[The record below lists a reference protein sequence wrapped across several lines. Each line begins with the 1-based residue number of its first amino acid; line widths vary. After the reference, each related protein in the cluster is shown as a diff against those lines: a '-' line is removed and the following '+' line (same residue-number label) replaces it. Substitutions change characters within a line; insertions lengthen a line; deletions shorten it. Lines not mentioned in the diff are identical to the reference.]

1 MFEVHGF
8 AAKDATSDLVPYTF
22 SRRDVGATDIHI
34 EILYSGIC
42 HSDLH
47 QARNDWGNAPAEN
60 FPMVP
65 GHEIVG
71 RVVAVGPNVKKFKVG
86 DLAGVGCMVDSCREC
101 ESCKRDLEQYCQV
114 HTSFTYNGT
123 EQDRKT
129 LTQGGYSTA
138 IVVEERF
145 AVKISEKLDLKA
157 VAPLLCA
164 GITTYSPLRHW
175 KVGPG
180 QKVGVIGLG
189 GLGHMGVKFA
199 KAMGAHVTMITTS
212 PGKGEDA
219 KKLGADAVLI
229 STDADAMQKAAATF
243 DFLLN
248 TVPVS
253 HDINPY
259 TSLLK
264 LDGTMVLVGALT
276 PLDGVIG
283 GSLMLPR
290 RTIAGSAIG
299 GMAETQEMMDFCAE
313 HNIVSEIE
321 LVDMAS
327 INETYKR
334 LVKNDVRYRFV
345 IDMATMPKG

>member
-1 MFEVHGF
+1 MFEVRGF
-8 AAKDATSDLVPYTF
+8 AAPQAKAPLAPFKVP
-22 SRRDVGATDIHI
+22 RRDVGPTDVHI
-34 EILYSGIC
+34 EILYSGVC

-47 QARNDWGNAPAEN
+47 QAQDDWGPGI

-71 RVVAVGPNVKKFKVG
+71 RVKAVGANVKKFKVG
-86 DLAGVGCMVDSCREC
+86 DYAGVGCMVDSCREC
-101 ESCKRDLEQYCQV
+101 ESCKRDLEQYCLT

-123 EQDRKT
+123 EQDKT
-129 LTQGGYSTA
+129 TPTYGGYSTD

-145 AVKISEKLDLKA
+145 VVKISEKLDLKA
-157 VAPLLCA
+157 TAPLLCA

-199 KAMGAHVTMITTS
+199 KAMGAHVTMVTTS
-212 PGKGEDA
+212 ASKGEDA
-219 KKLGADAVLI
+219 KRLGADAVLL
-229 STDADAMQKAAATF
+229 STDAEAMKAAASSF

-253 HDINPY
+253 HDLNPY
-259 TSLLK
+259 INLLK
-264 LDGTMVLVGALT
+264 LDGTMVLVGVLT
-276 PLDGVIG
+276 PIDGMIG
-283 GSLMLPR
+283 GALMLPR

-313 HNIVSEIE
+313 HGIVSDIE

-345 IDMATMPKG
+345 IDMSTMPA

>member
-1 MFEVHGF
+1 MFEVKGF
-8 AAKDATSDLVPYTF
+8 AAHDPKSPLVPF
-22 SRRDVGATDIHI
+22 NFQRRDVGPHDIHI
-34 EILYSGIC
+34 EILFSGVC

-47 QARNDWGNAPAEN
+47 QAKDDWGGAIY
-60 FPMVP
+60 PMVP

-71 RVVAVGPNVKKFKVG
+71 RVVAVGNQVKKFKVG
-86 DLAGVGCMVDSCREC
+86 DHAGVGCMVDSCREC
-101 ESCKRDLEQYCQV
+101 ESCQRDLEQYCLN

-123 EQDRKT
+123 EQDRT
-129 LTQGGYSTA
+129 TPTRGGYSTA
-138 IVVEERF
+138 IVVDERF
-145 AVKISEKLDLKA
+145 AVKITHKADLHA

-199 KAMGAHVTMITTS
+199 KALGAHVTMITTS
-212 PGKGEDA
+212 EAKGADA
-219 KKLGADAVLI
+219 KRLGADAVLV
-229 STDADAMQKAAATF
+229 SRDEAAMKAAAASF

-248 TVPVS
+248 TIPVT

-259 TSLLK
+259 VQLLK
-264 LDGTMVLVGALT
+264 LDGTMVLVGVLT
-276 PLDGVIG
+276 PIEPLVG

-313 HNIVSEIE
+313 HNIVSDVEM
-321 LVDMAS
+321 VDMAS
-327 INETYKR
+327 INETFER

-345 IDMATMPKG
+345 IDMATMPAA